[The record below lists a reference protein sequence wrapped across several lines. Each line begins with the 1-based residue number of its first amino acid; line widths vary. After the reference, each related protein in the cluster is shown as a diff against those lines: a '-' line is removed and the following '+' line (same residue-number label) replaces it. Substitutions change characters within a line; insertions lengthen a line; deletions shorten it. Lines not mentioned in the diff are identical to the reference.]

1 MKCFFGG
8 SLVLAAGLL
17 ALSPLALAQES
28 AAPASPQSPMQAM
41 MATMD
46 ADGDGAISA
55 AEHAAGAQKMF
66 EMADADHDGRVTHD
80 EMHAMHARMMGGHAM
95 PGHAM
100 PGHAMSGHG
109 MGDGECACP
118 CCKGADAG
126 AKPMPDDHAGHH

>member
-1 MKCFFGG
+1 MKYFFGG

-28 AAPASPQSPMQAM
+28 AAPASPQSPMQAT

-55 AEHAAGAQKMF
+55 AEHAAG
-66 EMADADHDGRVTHD
+66 D
-80 EMHAMHARMMGGHAM
+80 MHALHARSMGGHAM
-95 PGHAM
+95 LGHAM

>member
-1 MKCFFGG
+1 MKYFFGG

-80 EMHAMHARMMGGHAM
+80 EMHAMHA
-95 PGHAM
+95 HAM